1 MATTRADLEQLVR
14 ILNNRVPSRTHY
26 YELEYA
32 YGRPRL
38 VQTER
43 KRLTSRDI
51 SPRLPAG
58 QLRMW
63 LSAFLD
69 GMDECRHRRR

>member
-1 MATTRADLEQLVR
+1 MATKRSELEQLVR
-14 ILNNRVPSRTHY
+14 IVNNRKPSRTHY

-38 VQTER
+38 VLTER
-43 KRLTSRDI
+43 KRLVSRDI

-58 QLRMW
+58 QMKMW
-63 LSAFLD
+63 LEAFLD
-69 GMDECRHRRR
+69 GMDECRRKR

>member
-1 MATTRADLEQLVR
+1 MRTTKSELRQLVTV
-14 ILNNRVPSRTHY
+14 INNRAPKPGHR

-32 YGRPRL
+32 YGAPRL
-38 VQTER
+38 VLTNV
-43 KRLTSRDI
+43 KTYTSRDI

-58 QLRMW
+58 QLKLW

-69 GMDECRHRRR
+69 GLDECRR